1 MQGTFADE
9 KVREAL
15 AAGVDWTAE
24 EGVTGEDGLVL
35 RRGGAEGS
43 SEEVAAGSGVD
54 FDLLEG
60 GKRSV
65 RATGGRIALASE
77 G

>member
-43 SEEVAAGSGVD
+43 SEEVAA
-54 FDLLEG
+54 
-60 GKRSV
+60 
-65 RATGGRIALASE
+65 
-77 G
+77 